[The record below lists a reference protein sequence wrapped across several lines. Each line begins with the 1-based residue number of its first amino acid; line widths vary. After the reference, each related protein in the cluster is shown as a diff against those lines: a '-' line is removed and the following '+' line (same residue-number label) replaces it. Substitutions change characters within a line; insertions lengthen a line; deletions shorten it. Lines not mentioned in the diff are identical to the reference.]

1 MDSVSIYYKNMADA
15 MTYDGNMLFG
25 HDYRHPSPVS
35 IAIPA
40 KGWWWPRYFK
50 NRDLAD
56 KRFYAHEVHI
66 PDDYMILTKDSF
78 SPKNEYEEVRMIKV
92 NERQVAIPMTWFFKL
107 KNMTIFEQWDFLRE
121 YRLDLPFH
129 LKSTPYLED
138 ALGRAYD
145 LGMES
150 DFQNM
155 FYDMLRDDPKEY
167 MRRKELLNNR
177 KKEVTKEMESRL
189 SEINSYRIIDDSW
202 TELVEE
208 LYCEYSSG
216 KVFGVMNF
224 ADYCEFAFRLD
235 NKYLPVLNE
244 SQRVHSKVWY
254 VSMITDDYVCL
265 NKKLQ
270 DLNKQKE
277 FDGSQYTFEDDELL
291 IPKEKKEIQIVKEP
305 VKAKVQTVE
314 REPFLQKTEKASQR
328 VPTININ
335 KEAPSTSVHRR
346 NHWDWLLHYLFDD

>member
-1 MDSVSIYYKNMADA
+1 
-15 MTYDGNMLFG
+15 
-25 HDYRHPSPVS
+25 
-35 IAIPA
+35 
-40 KGWWWPRYFK
+40 
-50 NRDLAD
+50 
-56 KRFYAHEVHI
+56 
-66 PDDYMILTKDSF
+66 
-78 SPKNEYEEVRMIKV
+78 
-92 NERQVAIPMTWFFKL
+92 
-107 KNMTIFEQWDFLRE
+107 
-121 YRLDLPFH
+121 
-129 LKSTPYLED
+129 
-138 ALGRAYD
+138 
-145 LGMES
+145 
-150 DFQNM
+150 
-155 FYDMLRDDPKEY
+155 
-167 MRRKELLNNR
+167 MRRKKLLDNR

-335 KEAPSTSVHRR
+335 KEAPSTPVHRR

>member
-1 MDSVSIYYKNMADA
+1 
-15 MTYDGNMLFG
+15 
-25 HDYRHPSPVS
+25 
-35 IAIPA
+35 
-40 KGWWWPRYFK
+40 
-50 NRDLAD
+50 LAD
-56 KRFYAHEVHI
+56 RRFYAHEVHI

-167 MRRKELLNNR
+167 MRRKKLLDNR

-244 SQRVHSKVWY
+244 SQKVHSKVWY

-305 VKAKVQTVE
+305 LKANVQIVE
-314 REPFLQKTEKASQR
+314 REPVLQKTEKAPQR
-328 VPTININ
+328 VSTININ
-335 KEAPSTSVHRR
+335 KEASSTPIHRR

>member
-1 MDSVSIYYKNMADA
+1 
-15 MTYDGNMLFG
+15 
-25 HDYRHPSPVS
+25 
-35 IAIPA
+35 
-40 KGWWWPRYFK
+40 
-50 NRDLAD
+50 
-56 KRFYAHEVHI
+56 
-66 PDDYMILTKDSF
+66 
-78 SPKNEYEEVRMIKV
+78 MIKV

-167 MRRKELLNNR
+167 MRRKKLLNNR

-335 KEAPSTSVHRR
+335 KEAPSTPVHRR